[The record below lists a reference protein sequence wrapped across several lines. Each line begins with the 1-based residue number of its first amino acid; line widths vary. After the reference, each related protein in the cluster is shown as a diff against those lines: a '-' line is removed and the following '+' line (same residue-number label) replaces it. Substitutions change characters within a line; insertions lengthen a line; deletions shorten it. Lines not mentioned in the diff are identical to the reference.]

1 MNLANK
7 MCEKKTAFKTQVS
20 IWIIELRPIEA
31 IALLINAAISSLF
44 LVVSLQTK
52 VVVLS
57 MISNLTFFDL
67 VCKSPSSE
75 MVFCYQNCSDLLS
88 EMYI

>member
-1 MNLANK
+1 MNLDNK

-31 IALLINAAISSLF
+31 IALLINAAMSSLF
-44 LVVSLQTK
+44 QVVSLETK

-57 MISNLTFFDL
+57 MISNLTFVSVTYNKILF
-67 VCKSPSSE
+67 
-75 MVFCYQNCSDLLS
+75 QT
-88 EMYI
+88 